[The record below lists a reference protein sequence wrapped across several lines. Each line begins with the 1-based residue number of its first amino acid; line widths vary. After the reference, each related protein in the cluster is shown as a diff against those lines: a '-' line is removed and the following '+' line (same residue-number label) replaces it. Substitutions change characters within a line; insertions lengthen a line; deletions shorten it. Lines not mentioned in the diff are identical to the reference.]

1 MNLVSMYN
9 YSFVIPIYNERDN
22 LLLLYENITDAM
34 KIISN
39 DYEIVLVDDGS
50 TDGSLDIIQKLAKLD
65 INVHFLSLDRNY
77 GQTAAF
83 DAGFKAA
90 HGKLIVTMD
99 ADLQV
104 DAHDLPLLLEK
115 LATHDCVIGIRQK
128 RSDNLI
134 KLISSKIANFVRNKL
149 SGEQIQ
155 DTGCPLKVFKREAIQ
170 KVKLFNGM
178 HRFFPTLFKLEGFT
192 VAEVPIHHYP
202 RRYGKSKYNVRNRL
216 FRALRDLFAVRWM
229 KSRYLN
235 YFIIQKG

>member
-1 MNLVSMYN
+1 MNSASVYN

-22 LLLLYENITDAM
+22 LPLLYENITDAM
-34 KIISN
+34 KSISD

-50 TDGSLDIIQKLAKLD
+50 TDGSREIIQQLAKL
-65 INVHFLSLDRNY
+65 NRHVHFLFFNRNH

-90 HGKLIVTMD
+90 QGKIIITMD

-149 SGEQIQ
+149 SGENIQ
-155 DTGCPLKVFKREAIQ
+155 DTGCPLKIFKWEAIQ
-170 KVKLFNGM
+170 KIKLFNGM
-178 HRFFPTLFKLEGFT
+178 HRFFPTLLKLEGCT
-192 VAEVPIHHYP
+192 IAEVPVHHYP
-202 RRYGKSKYNVRNRL
+202 RRYGKSKYNIRNRL

-229 KSRYLN
+229 KSRYLD
-235 YFIIQKG
+235 YLIIQKG

>member
-1 MNLVSMYN
+1 MNSTSNYK
-9 YSFVIPIYNERDN
+9 YSFVVPIYNEREN
-22 LLLLYENITDAM
+22 LPLLYENITAAM
-34 KIISN
+34 KSISN

-50 TDGSLDIIQKLAKLD
+50 TDGSCAVIQKLAKF
-65 INVHFLSLDRNY
+65 NPKVHYLFFNRNH

-90 HGKLIVTMD
+90 QGEFIITMD

-170 KVKLFNGM
+170 KVKLFHGM
-178 HRFFPTLFKLEGFT
+178 HRFFPTLLKLEGCT
-192 VAEVPIHHYP
+192 VAEMPIHHYP

-235 YFIIQKG
+235 YLIIQKG